1 MSNNYSDSLPVRI
14 GENGEFVTT
23 SIQGARRLLDVSVAN
38 NTIAGTPY
46 VVNVSMPLKDTE
58 YNYTLIPNTK
68 QIMFKTRENSFL
80 KFSFQPGESNINYIS
95 VPPGSSYTLEGI
107 DPKITLTVYFQAAND
122 AETLE
127 IISWV

>member
-1 MSNNYSDSLPVRI
+1 MSNNYSNSLPVRI
-14 GENGEFVTT
+14 GSNGEFVTT
-23 SIQGARRLLDVSVAN
+23 STQGTRTLLDVNVAN

-46 VVNVSMPLKDTE
+46 VINVDMPLKDTE
-58 YNYTLIPNTK
+58 YSYSLVPNTK

-80 KFSFQPGESNINYIS
+80 KFSFQPGESSINYIS
-95 VPPGSSYTLEGI
+95 VPSGSSYTLEGI
-107 DPKITLTVYFQAAND
+107 DPQITLTVYFQAAND